1 MARLLPPAAG
11 GCSRLIKQ
19 KSSDRMICEVPDTS
33 SRMGEH
39 LRIPQPAGT
48 VSHKRECIILNTEEA
63 DLYTQPEDR
72 LLRGID
78 KAATGV

>member
-1 MARLLPPAAG
+1 
-11 GCSRLIKQ
+11 
-19 KSSDRMICEVPDTS
+19 
-33 SRMGEH
+33 MGEY